1 VGKAL
6 DGTFNDAVLAM
17 CAGALRAFLKRQRGL
32 PSHSLKA
39 MVPVSLRREGDI
51 DSPNAVGAISA
62 DLATNLKDPVKR
74 FSAIQASMRAG
85 KDMFKGMSARESE
98 LFMQVTQLPGVLL
111 IPLGL
116 ISRFPPFNTVISN
129 VPGPRKP
136 MYWNGARL
144 EGVYPASIV
153 SEGVAL
159 NITLVSY
166 DKNVDFG
173 IIACRRTMPQVQRL
187 IEDLE
192 ESLQEL
198 EEAAGIGR
206 RKTRKR
212 A

>member
-1 VGKAL
+1 
-6 DGTFNDAVLAM
+6 
-17 CAGALRAFLKRQRGL
+17 
-32 PSHSLKA
+32 
-39 MVPVSLRREGDI
+39 
-51 DSPNAVGAISA
+51 
-62 DLATNLKDPVKR
+62 
-74 FSAIQASMRAG
+74 
-85 KDMFKGMSARESE
+85 MFRGMSAKESE

-116 ISRFPPFNTVISN
+116 IGRFPPYNTVISN

-187 IEDLE
+187 IDDLE
-192 ESLQEL
+192 DALQEL
-198 EEAAGIGR
+198 EDAAGLRR
-206 RKTRKR
+206 RKKRK
-212 A
+212 